1 MAAITSGTTGPA
13 DHQPVVIEEHAPGG
27 LRALDVRKL
36 GMWTFL
42 GSECVFFGALI
53 TAFFVNRPIIF
64 ANEPNPHSAE
74 GGLNIPFTGL
84 LAFILLMSSL
94 TMVLALAAIQQNRR
108 RAGAYWLLATALLGT
123 CFLGGQAIEF
133 TKLADEGVTLASGPY
148 GQSFLLLT
156 GFHGTHVFVGVLWL
170 LACFARAVRG
180 GFHGGNFVGPE
191 IAGLYWHF
199 VDVVWV
205 VIFTVIYLL
214 PPPDTVLTH

>member
-1 MAAITSGTTGPA
+1 MAVVTTAEHEPE
-13 DHQPVVIEEHAPGG
+13 VVYEHAAGG
-27 LRALDVRKL
+27 LTSLDVRKL

-53 TAFFVNRPIIF
+53 TTFFVYRPQIY
-64 ANEPNPHSAE
+64 ANEPNPHSLD

-94 TMVLALAAIQQNRR
+94 TMVLALSSIQLNRR
-108 RAGAYWLLATALLGT
+108 RAGAYWLLATAFLGT
-123 CFLGGQAIEF
+123 CFLGGQAYEF
-133 TKLADEGVTLASGPY
+133 TELAHEGVTLATSTY
-148 GQSFLLLT
+148 GQCFLLLT
-156 GFHGTHVFVGVLWL
+156 GFHGTHVFIGVLWL
-170 LACFARAVRG
+170 LACFVRALRG

-205 VIFTVIYLL
+205 VIFTVVYLM
-214 PPPDTVLTH
+214 PPPNFVPA